1 METDVDVTAYRRDG
15 FLIVSSMFTEAEAA
29 DMKETVYESTADKE
43 NPIGVEVWMPDRV
56 PESILEILLG
66 PPLSNVL
73 HKLIGPNVD
82 FLSVKSVSKS
92 DTVREA
98 SPWHQDRPYWLGS
111 EKVSVW
117 MALDRATIDNGC
129 LHFVPQSHKYGKL
142 EPIRLG
148 VEGESIADKMR
159 ALGHD
164 VAEPVAMDMEAGGVT
179 FHHGCNFHFAGPN
192 RTDQPRRAFAVIFIP
207 DFVTFTGGHEA
218 AGAGE
223 EMTAGAPWDH
233 PLHPILAGKA

>member
-29 DMKETVYESTADKE
+29 DLKETVYESTADKE

-82 FLSVKSVSKS
+82 FLSVKPASKS

-129 LHFVPQSHKYGKL
+129 LKVVAGSHQMSFTHQRIETNGFGN
-142 EPIRLG
+142 RL
-148 VEGESIADKMR
+148 SDDDR
-159 ALGHD
+159 AGMPVTSAELDPGD
-164 VAEPVAMDMEAGGVT
+164 VLFFSDLTV
-179 FHHGCNFHFAGPN
+179 HGSHPN
-192 RTDQPRRAFAVIFIP
+192 P
-207 DFVTFTGGHEA
+207 
-218 AGAGE
+218 AGADRWSLIPTYRNADVPDDAQVWPNPVRIAE
-223 EMTAGAPWDH
+223 ETAT
-233 PLHPILAGKA
+233 